1 MMGRTHALTGALA
14 GLLVGRLLGL
24 NPAGGQAPGVAATLA
39 AGAALGPFAAVTAGY
54 ALVPDLDHRSSS
66 ATRLLGPVTGLLSR
80 GLRGASGWL
89 YERTKGPADEPNGE
103 HRHLTHTLVF
113 AAALGGICAATTATW
128 GAWAVIGWL
137 AFGLLLAVDRLGL
150 AALVAYGAG
159 AAVWLP
165 ATLRGSGLP
174 DGQALLAALDASSG
188 WLGLAV
194 ALGCAVHCLGDAL
207 TESGCPLLWPF
218 LPIKGE
224 TWYEVRPPSWLR
236 FRTGKRFERLV
247 VFPLVAMG
255 CLAAIPG
262 LVPQVIEL
270 FTPPAHLS
278 AGGRPW

>member
-14 GLLVGRLLGL
+14 GLLVGRAIGL
-24 NPAGGQAPGVAATLA
+24 SPDSGQEPGVAATLTA
-39 AGAALGPFAAVTAGY
+39 CAALGPFAAVTAGY
-54 ALVPDLDHRSSS
+54 ALVPDLDHRTST
-66 ATRLLGPVTGLLSR
+66 ATRLLGPVTRLLSR
-80 GLRGASGWL
+80 GLRGTSRWL
-89 YERTKGPADEPNGE
+89 YERTKGPADEPGGE

-113 AAALGGICAATTATW
+113 AAALGGLCAATTAAW
-128 GAWAVIGWL
+128 GPWAVLGWL

-150 AALVAYGAG
+150 PALVAYGAG
-159 AAVWLP
+159 AAAWLP
-165 ATLRGSGLP
+165 ATLSASGLP
-174 DGQALLAALDASSG
+174 DGQAVLAALDASSG

-218 LPIKGE
+218 LPIRGE

-247 VFPLVAMG
+247 VFPLVALG

-270 FTPPAHLS
+270 FTPPAQLA
-278 AGGRPW
+278 AGGGLR